1 MAEPK
6 HKGITR
12 IDYEGSSTRGW
23 TVRLTRQGK
32 RQQKFFNDRTYGGK
46 NKALLA
52 AKACYQN
59 WVKQAPDIQTAKGR
73 KTNRNTTGKVG
84 VHLVKNVDARW
95 KNAES
100 YAFCA
105 SWIDPKG
112 KRTKISF
119 AWNRYGKK
127 QAWILACIARD
138 REINDR
144 EKILEILDSQ
154 KNDGD
159 NRRTKKRKPNP

>member
-32 RQQKFFNDRTYGGK
+32 RHQKFFNDRTYGGK

-52 AKACYQN
+52 AKACYQS

-127 QAWILACIARD
+127 QAWILACIARE